1 MPPVV
6 VAGTDAPRH
15 PDRREV
21 VGALVLL
28 IPAGLGAEVA
38 VPARHV
44 LFSVP
49 AAGAGAI
56 IMVRLRYLIGRF
68 GSRAW

>member
-1 MPPVV
+1 MPPVI
-6 VAGTDAPRH
+6 VAGIDGPGH
-15 PDRREV
+15 PAQGRV

-28 IPAGLGAEVA
+28 IPAGLGAEGA
-38 VPARHV
+38 VPIRRV
-44 LFSVP
+44 LLWES
-49 AAGAGAI
+49 AGGAGAI